1 MPKYRIRYNSPTVL
15 TFSLIAVAVYFISRI
30 VPDFTLKFFA
40 APPSISWG
48 HPLDYF
54 RLVSHVAGHA
64 SWGHLLG
71 NLAYI
76 LLLGPLLEEKYG
88 AGTLALMMVVTAVV
102 TGLVNAALF
111 STGLLGASGIVFMCI
126 ILASMADARKG
137 TIPLT
142 FILVA
147 LIFVG
152 TELVHALRT
161 DNISQST
168 HLVGGGLGAAFG
180 SSWTRHRRR
189 ARTP

>member
-1 MPKYRIRYNSPTVL
+1 MPGYRIRFNSPTVL
-15 TFSLIAVAVYFISRI
+15 TFSLIAVGVYFVNRI
-30 VPDFTLKFFA
+30 VPNFTLGLFA
-40 APPSISWG
+40 SPPSISWG

-88 AGTLALMMVVTAVV
+88 SGTLALMMAVTAVV
-102 TGLVNAALF
+102 TGMVNAALF
-111 STGLLGASGIVFMCI
+111 STGLLGASGIVFMFI

-137 TIPLT
+137 TVPLT

-147 LIFVG
+147 MIFIG
-152 TELVHALRT
+152 TELVNALRA
-161 DNISQST
+161 DNISQSA
-168 HLVGGGLGAAFG
+168 HLIGGGLGAAFG
-180 SSWTRHRRR
+180 SSWTKHRKRS
-189 ARTP
+189 

>member
-1 MPKYRIRYNSPTVL
+1 MPGYRIRFNSPTVL
-15 TFSLIAVAVYFISRI
+15 TFSLIAVAVYFINRI
-30 VPDFTLKFFA
+30 VPNFTLGLFA
-40 APPSISWG
+40 SPPRISWG
-48 HPLDYF
+48 DPLDYF

-111 STGLLGASGIVFMCI
+111 STGLLGASGIVFMFI

-137 TIPLT
+137 TVPLT

-147 LIFVG
+147 LIFIG
-152 TELVHALRT
+152 TELVNALRS
-161 DNISQST
+161 DNISQSA
-168 HLVGGGLGAAFG
+168 HLIGGGLGAAFG
-180 SSWTRHRRR
+180 SSWTQHRRR
-189 ARTP
+189 S

>member
-1 MPKYRIRYNSPTVL
+1 MASHRIRFNSPAVL
-15 TFSLIAVAVYFISRI
+15 TFSLVAVAVYFVNRI
-30 VPDFTLKFFA
+30 IPGFTLRLFA
-40 APPSISWG
+40 APPSIEWT
-48 HPLDYF
+48 HPLDYV
-54 RLVSHVAGHA
+54 RLVTHSAGHA

-88 AGTLALMMVVTAVV
+88 AGALTLMMVVTAVV

-111 STGLLGASGIVFMCI
+111 STGLMGASGIVFMFI

-147 LIFVG
+147 LIFIG
-152 TELVHALRT
+152 TELVNALRADT
-161 DNISQST
+161 ISQSS
-168 HLVGGGLGAAFG
+168 HLIGGGLGAAFG
-180 SSWTRHRRR
+180 SYWKKGHR
-189 ARTP
+189 